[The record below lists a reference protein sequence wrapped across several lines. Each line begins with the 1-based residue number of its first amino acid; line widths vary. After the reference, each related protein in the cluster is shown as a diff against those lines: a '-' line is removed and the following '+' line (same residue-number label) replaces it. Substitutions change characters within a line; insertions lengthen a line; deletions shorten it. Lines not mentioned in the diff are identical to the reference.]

1 MAEFRLIDSRVEGRQ
16 VPLYDQLAVQ
26 GIDELAIT
34 DSFELLT

>member
-16 VPLYDQLAVQ
+16 ARLYDQLALQ

-34 DSFELLT
+34 DFFELLT